1 MIEITVNRDGTVS
14 MPSGGVFLGNKFE
27 NLDETLRFTFP
38 DEFQEYNKYLIGY
51 HKRRKVTTILPINND
66 IFYVTTGL
74 TYLDGDWTLYAMC
87 RQQVLDLSA
96 EKEVDISPK
105 EGEHVFISDGF
116 GATVA
121 ANNIDASAINST
133 VLDRNLQVIYEDLLK
148 VKEEL
153 KDEQPIVIDLNIPMN
168 LSDQEL
174 DQFKKI
180 EVDDVEVDRTLF
192 LDDEGKCKQYVY
204 VKLSSG
210 GVVSPYEFFCVF
222 ARGTVDKIHYFG
234 SVFELPPTVTSM
246 ENSMVIGLEFR
257 ENDHVENDFNF
268 VLEARSNLLAG
279 MNNAGLVKSDVEF
292 DLKQHAVSVAIN
304 HSGYM
309 YVPGYPTL
317 ESLNAKPKDFVVNL
331 SSDGGYSIDKTFDEI
346 KEAYDSGRTV
356 YAMLQSS
363 RMDLTYVSDDQ
374 FQFESITSYYGYKEL
389 IVHSNSSIDYSSGW
403 RTPKSSVYGIVRADR
418 INNDPDYTV
427 PAKFNSKDGKL
438 YVPKY
443 PTLESLNAKPK
454 DFVVTMNFSFS
465 QDPPYMVDKTN
476 QEIFQAYSQGC
487 DVYLK
492 DATYNNY
499 MYKITTVNES
509 YAIFSYD
516 DPASFVELSV
526 LVEED
531 KVTYR
536 KETYFT
542 PTSSK
547 YGGIKADVVNDN
559 YTVPVKFN
567 SEDGKAYVPEY
578 PNVNDIVSN
587 AIGEY
592 MCTATITGD
601 QDQGFQ
607 SDIHYAALLAAR
619 NTVLIVYQETG
630 DVYNPSSVD
639 EITGAISA
647 TNVKITETGV
657 KISTF
662 TFGSDN
668 SVAYSEKEIPIS

>member
-14 MPSGGVFLGNKFE
+14 TPSNGVFLGNRFE
-27 NLDETLRFTFP
+27 NLDETLSFTFP
-38 DEFQEYNKYLIGY
+38 EEFQEYNKYLIGY
-51 HKRRKVTTILPINND
+51 HKRRKVTVILPINDD

-96 EKEVDISPK
+96 EEEVDISPK

-121 ANNIDASAINST
+121 SNNIDASAINST
-133 VLDRNLQVIYEDLLK
+133 VLDQNLQVIYEDLLK

-168 LSDQEL
+168 LSDQES
-174 DQFKKI
+174 DQFQRI

-222 ARGTVDKIHYFG
+222 AGGTVDKIHYFG
-234 SVFELPPTVTSM
+234 SVFELSPTVTSM

-363 RMDLTYVSDDQ
+363 RMGLTYVGDDR
-374 FQFESITSYYGYKEL
+374 FKFRDITSYYAYKEL
-389 IVHSNSSIDYSSGW
+389 VVHSNSTIDYSDGT
-403 RTPKSSVYGIVRADR
+403 RTPDSSVYGIIRADR
-418 INNDPDYTV
+418 VNDDPDYTV

-454 DFVVTMNFSFS
+454 DFVVTVTYNDSS
-465 QDPPYMVDKTN
+465 YASDKTFD
-476 QEIFQAYSQGC
+476 EIKEAYDSGRDC
-487 DVYLK
+487 YAVY
-492 DATYNNY
+492 N
-499 MYKITTVNES
+499 MITCELAS
-509 YAIFSYD
+509 FADGAAIFI
-516 DPASFVELSV
+516 LRNG
-526 LVEED
+526 LVQNTILIG
-531 KVTYR
+531 KTGIVTHYVANQI
-536 KETYFT
+536 
-542 PTSSK
+542 PSSSS
-547 YGGIKADVVNDN
+547 YGGIKADSVDDD

-567 SEDGKAYVPEY
+567 PEDGKAYVPEY

-587 AIGEY
+587 AISEY
-592 MCTATITGD
+592 MCTAIITGD

-607 SDIHYAALLAAR
+607 SDIPYAALLAAR

-639 EITGAISA
+639 EITGVISA

-668 SVAYSEKEIPIS
+668 SVKYFEKEIPIS